1 MTLIHILRVKY
12 LSEMP
17 EIRKN
22 ISIIV
27 AIAENNAIGKDNQL
41 LWHLSDDLKRFKKL
55 TSGHT
60 VIMGRNTFLSLPNGA
75 LPNRRNI
82 VITDRKGEVFEACEM
97 AYSTEEALKLAGI
110 KQECFIM
117 GGGMVYRQ
125 MLEVAGSLYLTRVHH
140 SFDADTFFPE
150 IDFSEWTEMES
161 EHVEAGEK
169 NEYPHTFTWYTRKG
183 EGSFDSAQEP
193 GGKEK

>member
-1 MTLIHILRVKY
+1 MSK
-12 LSEMP
+12 
-17 EIRKN
+17 K

-27 AIAENNAIGKDNQL
+27 AIAENYAIGLNNDL
-41 LWHLSDDLKRFKKL
+41 LWHISDDLKRFKKF

-82 VITDRKGEVFEACEM
+82 VITDREGELFEGCEM
-97 AYSTEEALKLAGI
+97 AYSLEQSLELAGNE
-110 KQECFIM
+110 KEAFIM

-125 MLEVAGSLYLTRVHH
+125 MLPVAGKLYLTTVHH

-150 IDFSEWTEMES
+150 IDFSEWKEVDS
-161 EHVEAGEK
+161 EHVDADEK
-169 NEYPHTFTWYTRKG
+169 NEYPSTFRLYVRQGQGTH
-183 EGSFDSAQEP
+183 
-193 GGKEK
+193 